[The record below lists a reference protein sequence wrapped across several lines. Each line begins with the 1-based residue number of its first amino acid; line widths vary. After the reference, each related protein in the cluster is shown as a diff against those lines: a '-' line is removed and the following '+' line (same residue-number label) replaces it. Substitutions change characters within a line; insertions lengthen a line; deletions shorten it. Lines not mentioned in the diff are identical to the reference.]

1 MSTERIVMVGYKP
14 FPGKDGALKHLIKT
28 HVARLRKEGLASD
41 REPILMI
48 SKSGVIIE
56 IFGWKTKEA
65 IDAAHTNAT
74 VQKMWAEYEEVCEY
88 IPVGNLEETTTLFS
102 EFSPLD

>member
-14 FPGKDGALKHLIKT
+14 LPGKEAKLMQLMKT
-28 HVARLRKEGLASD
+28 HVARLRKEDLVSL

-56 IFGWKTKEA
+56 VFGWKSKAA
-65 IDAAHTNAT
+65 IETAHQNAV
-74 VQKMWAEYEEVCEY
+74 VQQMWAEYAEVCEY
-88 IPVGNLEETTTLFS
+88 IPVGNIEEITNLFS
-102 EFSPLD
+102 EFSAVE